1 MIGQILGPVQSV
13 IGPPTKERKTIAGKF
28 LQRLTTGSNFV
39 SGTSSP
45 AAAVQQKPLA
55 SGQIT
60 FGMEQ
65 RNRNLLNIA
74 ALAVVALIGW
84 RFFGKKRRR

>member
-39 SGTSSP
+39 PGTSP
-45 AAAVQQKPLA
+45 APAVQQRPLA
-55 SGQIT
+55 SGQIS

-74 ALAVVALIGW
+74 ALAVLALIGW